1 MTAAALI
8 IIGTCITLDMLLRV
22 AKGIGLILI
31 LIVAWIAGLFL
42 HDYTVK
48 YKKHRYD

>member
-1 MTAAALI
+1 MTAAALL

-31 LIVAWIAGLFL
+31 LIVAWAAGLWL
-42 HDYTVK
+42 HDYTRH
-48 YKKHRYD
+48 YKRHRL

>member
-8 IIGTCITLDMLLRV
+8 IIGACITLEMLLRV
-22 AKGIGLILI
+22 AKGLILI

-42 HDYTVK
+42 HDYTRH
-48 YKKHRYD
+48 YKRHRL

>member
-1 MTAAALI
+1 MTAAALL
-8 IIGTCITLDMLLRV
+8 IIGACITLEMILRV
-22 AKGIGLILI
+22 LKGAGLILI
-31 LIVAWIAGLFL
+31 IIVAWIAGLFL